1 MLVCLAALAMVIIG
15 DVPGEISLAAS
26 FRAPKVSPLDSF
38 ETLRWEEARVR
49 PQWELP
55 KITLPE
61 CASYTEQNKIK
72 GCWNPGDIQK
82 KVCQDIS
89 AAVKSDTDKIAS
101 DVNKVCTDVGG
112 FFTGVVDDVFGEG
125 LCANSIKGDLCDKVK
140 QLVLGGV
147 GGLTG
152 ACTGSVDF
160 IAKGVEAI
168 TDVANQAC
176 AAVSS
181 IWKPMPSGLDVSW
194 GLGLQIKHSLP
205 AVLKID
211 EQVFKLLFYMGTGN
225 ITTAEA
231 KKAELAEVTFGAVDI
246 SSSEVPGAPNTFEG
260 SGAWHGKVDFTVDM
274 FEAFDFSAT
283 LASDLFDNI
292 FNLGEAISFHIESTE
307 LNIAA
312 AATLLA
318 QGSYDGGG
326 GSYGGDGSSY

>member
-1 MLVCLAALAMVIIG
+1 
-15 DVPGEISLAAS
+15 
-26 FRAPKVSPLDSF
+26 
-38 ETLRWEEARVR
+38 
-49 PQWELP
+49 
-55 KITLPE
+55 
-61 CASYTEQNKIK
+61 
-72 GCWNPGDIQK
+72 
-82 KVCQDIS
+82 
-89 AAVKSDTDKIAS
+89 
-101 DVNKVCTDVGG
+101 
-112 FFTGVVDDVFGEG
+112 
-125 LCANSIKGDLCDKVK
+125 
-140 QLVLGGV
+140 
-147 GGLTG
+147 
-152 ACTGSVDF
+152 
-160 IAKGVEAI
+160 
-168 TDVANQAC
+168 VANQAC

-246 SSSEVPGAPNTFEG
+246 PSSEVPGGAPNTFEG

-274 FEAFDFSAT
+274 FEAFDFGAT
-283 LASDLFDNI
+283 AASDLFDNI

-326 GSYGGDGSSY
+326 GSYGGSGSSY